1 MAFAGPNPIAALL
14 AARAGGGAPQ
24 PPQAPQVPQGG
35 GNPSDLINQA
45 ADLLQRALGAEKDPV
60 EREGISKIIT
70 LLHGFSARE
79 QKQKDAAMGAG
90 PAVQMLRRQ
99 QG

>member
-1 MAFAGPNPIAALL
+1 MAFAGPNPLAALI

-24 PPQAPQVPQGG
+24 PDAQDSGPDKA
-35 GNPSDLINQA
+35 SDIVSQMI
-45 ADLLQRALGAEKDPV
+45 DLGQRAVAAEKDPV
-60 EREGISKIIT
+60 EREGLAKIVA
-70 LLHGFSARE
+70 LLHGFAARE
-79 QKQKDAAMGAG
+79 QKQRDAAMGAG